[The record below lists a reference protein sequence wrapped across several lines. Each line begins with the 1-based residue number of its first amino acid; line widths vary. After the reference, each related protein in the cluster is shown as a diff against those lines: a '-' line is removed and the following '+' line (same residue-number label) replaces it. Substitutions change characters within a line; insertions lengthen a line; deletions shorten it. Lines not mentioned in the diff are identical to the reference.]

1 MRFCFAF
8 QPFLYLL
15 PQLLT
20 QVVTTMPDKL
30 TDPPIGSPTKE
41 QLANL
46 GSFAGMDPEGYFVI
60 KFPGKIDLD
69 FNLVI
74 DLAHNLPLDFSS
86 QVVI

>member
-1 MRFCFAF
+1 MFGFSAIFVSVATVAYAGGHHAPRCR
-8 QPFLYLL
+8 
-15 PQLLT
+15 
-20 QVVTTMPDKL
+20 KKW
-30 TDPPIGSPTKE
+30 TDSPIGSPTKE

-69 FNLVI
+69 FNLAI
-74 DLAHNLPLDFSS
+74 DLAHNLPLGFSS